1 MTRRAF
7 SLLELLIVVAIIA
20 LLVSITAPSL
30 TRSFAL
36 ARRTICTNNLS
47 KLMQLTLIS
56 NQGKRISGQIS
67 LADPMFMKQEFWPN
81 RPAAEVR
88 GAKNRAS
95 RLFLCPDGLS
105 SHGYGDPPLE
115 YWSAISLDVMPFDP
129 TSFHCDVRRGEEGGK
144 PYTEYV
150 IEENP
155 YVKSKWNHQSCC
167 GVASW
172 STNDG
177 IWRIYDEAEDGLRT
191 IVLTYYDCGWANE
204 LWVNGEFYWD
214 NLSGHVGEVLK
225 FKDVVTNY
233 GYNGALGESAIVSP
247 DTVVLMDFNYLHID
261 ATAPGVTADLNS
273 LDTARHFGK
282 ANVAYA
288 SGAVM
293 AVGPADLYP
302 DIDDSPWT
310 PDAD

>member
-1 MTRRAF
+1 
-7 SLLELLIVVAIIA
+7 
-20 LLVSITAPSL
+20 
-30 TRSFAL
+30 
-36 ARRTICTNNLS
+36 
-47 KLMQLTLIS
+47 
-56 NQGKRISGQIS
+56 
-67 LADPMFMKQEFWPN
+67 
-81 RPAAEVR
+81 
-88 GAKNRAS
+88 
-95 RLFLCPDGLS
+95 LS

-115 YWSAISLDVMPFDP
+115 FWSGISRGVMPFDP
-129 TSFHCDVRRGEEGGK
+129 TSFHCDIRRGEEGGK
-144 PYTEYV
+144 AYTEYV

-155 YVKSKWNHQSCC
+155 SVKSKWNHQSCC

-191 IVLTYYDCGWANE
+191 IVLTYYDCGWPNE
-204 LWVNGEFYWD
+204 LWVNGSFYWD

-233 GYNGALGESAIVSP
+233 GYNGTLGESINVSA

-261 ATAPGVTADLNS
+261 PTAPDITTDLNS
-273 LDTARHFGK
+273 LDVVRHFGK

-293 AVGPADLYP
+293 AVGPASLYP
-302 DIDDSPWT
+302 AIDNSAWT
-310 PDAD
+310 PEAD